1 MKYYKGYKGPEM
13 CKHCY
18 YLVYSEMLHK
28 NWCVYWN
35 LSIRRAVYICKGIVE
50 LKDEKQ
56 TQNS

>member
-1 MKYYKGYKGPEM
+1 MKYYKGYKGRGM

-18 YLVYSEMLHK
+18 YSVYHKGLHK

-35 LSIRRAVYICKGIVE
+35 LSVRSAIHICKGIIV